1 MVKCCRCPCL
11 DCECECSK
19 ECCRNMP
26 IKRYF
31 LPLIGALVLIWFEEF
46 RDFVYLPLVVGSVFF
61 IIFWNFPWIVYYTA
75 SKPLYYQDLF
85 IDEKKIPNYSINK
98 KIKNKFKMILDWV
111 LIITNTLLTAA
122 LADYWLY
129 RINTVGYIEIIGVT
143 GGIIKIFQMVNNTIS
158 RIMLKVIKS
167 YIKDENQRYRKEQ
180 IEIISNI
187 IKLKRVDNGLW
198 KILDTPSKSES
209 DDNCVE
215 MVELSKKSEFII
227 PNRGRINTI

>member
-1 MVKCCRCPCL
+1 
-11 DCECECSK
+11 
-19 ECCRNMP
+19 MP
-26 IKRYF
+26 LKRYF

-46 RDFVYLPLVVGSVFF
+46 RDFVYLPLVVGGVFF

-143 GGIIKIFQMVNNTIS
+143 GGIIKIFQMINNTIS

-180 IEIISNI
+180 REIISNI

-198 KILDTPSKSES
+198 KILNAPESKSES
-209 DDNCVE
+209 DDNCIE
-215 MVELSKKSEFII
+215 MIELSKRPEFVI
-227 PNRGRINTI
+227 PNRERIHTI

>member
-1 MVKCCRCPCL
+1 MEV
-11 DCECECSK
+11 
-19 ECCRNMP
+19 
-26 IKRYF
+26 
-31 LPLIGALVLIWFEEF
+31 
-46 RDFVYLPLVVGSVFF
+46 
-61 IIFWNFPWIVYYTA
+61 
-75 SKPLYYQDLF
+75 F

-143 GGIIKIFQMVNNTIS
+143 GGIIKIFQMINNTIS

-180 IEIISNI
+180 REIISNI

-198 KILDTPSKSES
+198 KILNAPESKSES
-209 DDNCVE
+209 DDNCIE
-215 MVELSKKSEFII
+215 MIELSKRPEFVI
-227 PNRGRINTI
+227 PNRERIHTI

>member
-1 MVKCCRCPCL
+1 
-11 DCECECSK
+11 
-19 ECCRNMP
+19 MP

-46 RDFVYLPLVVGSVFF
+46 RDFVYLPLVVGGVFF

-167 YIKDENQRYRKEQ
+167 YIKDESQRYRKEQ
-180 IEIISNI
+180 REIISNI

-198 KILDTPSKSES
+198 KILDIPASKSEG
-209 DDNCVE
+209 DNDCIE
-215 MVELSKKSEFII
+215 MIELSKRSEFII
-227 PNRGRINTI
+227 PNRERINTI